1 MNRPAVSIILPYR
14 NASKTIF
21 RCIQSIQLQTLQNWE
36 LLAINDQSTD
46 STEKKI
52 RSQVNDD
59 FRVKHYSTCKPG
71 IVSALN
77 LGVERANSD
86 LLARMDSDDV
96 MHPLRLEK
104 QVDFLGRHPEVGV
117 VAAKV
122 CYKTNSGETFGEGF
136 EEYVKWSNSVL
147 EEHEISLYRFEE
159 SPIVHPSVVFR
170 KMLFKSYGGYRDGAF
185 PEDYELWLRWQSRGV
200 RICKLKDILLDW
212 YDGKNRASRIENRYS
227 KRSFQRAKAKYLK
240 AWLEEQQHHQKKLIC
255 WGAGKV
261 AKAQIRILVE
271 NNILIEGIYEV
282 DPRKIGNHFLGIPI
296 LDVKE
301 FNLQS
306 TEFMLV
312 LTGSRN
318 AKDKIKHFLEVK
330 NLVYGKHYLFF
341 A

>member
-21 RCIQSIQLQTLQNWE
+21 RCIDSIQSQTLENWE
-36 LLAINDQSTD
+36 LIAINDQSTD
-46 STEKKI
+46 TTEKKI
-52 RSQVNDD
+52 RNLINDD
-59 FRVKHYSTCKPG
+59 SRVKYYSTSKPG

-86 LLARMDSDDV
+86 LLARMDSDDA

-104 QVDFLGRHPEVGV
+104 QVDFLRKHPKVGV
-117 VAAKV
+117 IAAKV
-122 CYKTNSGETFGEGF
+122 CYKINKGEPFGKGF

-147 EEHEISLYRFEE
+147 EEHKISLYRFEE

-170 KMLFKSYGGYRDGAF
+170 KMLFKTYGGYRNGPF

-200 RICKLKDILLDW
+200 RICKLKDVLLDW
-212 YDGKNRASRIENRYS
+212 YDGKKRASRIETRYS
-227 KRSFQRAKAKYLK
+227 KPCFQLAKAKYLK
-240 AWLEEQQHHQKKLIC
+240 AWLDEHKHHQKKLIC

-261 AKAQIRILVE
+261 AKAQIRILIK
-271 NNILIEGIYEV
+271 NNILVEGIYEV
-282 DPRKIGNHFLGIPI
+282 DPRKIGKHFLGIPI
-296 LDVKE
+296 LDVKD
-301 FNLQS
+301 FNLQI
-306 TEFMLV
+306 TEFILV

-330 NLVYGKHYLFF
+330 NLVYGKHYIFF
-341 A
+341 V

>member
-21 RCIQSIQLQTLQNWE
+21 RCIDSIRLQTLQSWE

-52 RSQVNDD
+52 RIQVNDD
-59 FRVKHYSTCKPG
+59 ARVKYYSTSKPG

-77 LGVERANSD
+77 LGVERANSA

-104 QVDFLGRHPEVGV
+104 QVDFLAKHPDIGV
-117 VAAKV
+117 VASKV
-122 CYKTNSGETFGEGF
+122 CYKTNPGEPFREGF

-147 EEHEISLYRFEE
+147 EEYEISLFRFEE

-200 RICKLKDILLDW
+200 RICKLKDTLLDW
-212 YDGKNRASRIENRYS
+212 YDSKNRTSRIEARYS
-227 KRSFQRAKAKYLK
+227 KASFQRAKAKYLK
-240 AWLEEQQHHQKKLIC
+240 AWLEEQKHHQKKLIC

-261 AKAQIRILVE
+261 AKTQLRILIE
-271 NNILIEGIYEV
+271 NNILVGGIYEV
-282 DPRKIGNHFLGIPI
+282 DPRKIGKHFLGIPI
-296 LDVKE
+296 LDVKK

-306 TEFMLV
+306 NEFMLV
-312 LTGSRN
+312 LTGSRK
-318 AKDKIKHFLEVK
+318 AKDKIKHFLKSK
-330 NLVYGKHYLFF
+330 NLVYGKHYIFF